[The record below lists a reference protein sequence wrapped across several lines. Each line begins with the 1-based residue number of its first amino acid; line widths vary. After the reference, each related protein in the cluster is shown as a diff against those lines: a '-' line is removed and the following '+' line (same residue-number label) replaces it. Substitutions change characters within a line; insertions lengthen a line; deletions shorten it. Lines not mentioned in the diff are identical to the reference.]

1 MQTTVKPIMSNNH
14 ENFEKLVETV
24 NDFQNTFEEQSTGDR
39 EKLDDIKKAILALE
53 NLSEQKIA
61 TMNRV
66 IESKFLEVFEKQTTI
81 LNEIKK

>member
-39 EKLDDIKKAILALE
+39 EKLDEIKKAILALE

-66 IESKFLEVFEKQTTI
+66 IETKFLEMFEKQTTI